1 MKYPETVGSGK
12 KKQEVMIADETGRT
26 TLILWGKNV
35 GQLLP
40 NTSYRLNRIQVAVF
54 AGRHQLQIPRSGYT
68 IEEIEAIDISDLP
81 TEDVNQNQCVE
92 SVAVVGVQNL
102 TAIYTCVSC
111 RSNLNQ
117 NGSSM
122 LAIIMYQLPNWTK
135 TIG

>member
-1 MKYPETVGSGK
+1 
-12 KKQEVMIADETGRT
+12 MIADETGRT

-40 NTSYRLNRIQVAVF
+40 NTSYRLNQIQVAVF